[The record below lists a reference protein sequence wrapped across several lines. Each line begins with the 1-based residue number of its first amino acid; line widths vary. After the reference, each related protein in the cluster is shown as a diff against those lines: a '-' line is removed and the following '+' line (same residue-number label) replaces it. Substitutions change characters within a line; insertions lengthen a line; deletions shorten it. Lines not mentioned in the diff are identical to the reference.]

1 MDKTWEL
8 YDKLLGGGETRDP
21 REVAIDTAVDNFV
34 AGIVDDPAYRE
45 DATVNGVLTPLVVAR
60 ETSIECALRA
70 HPDTTL
76 HIGDM
81 VECLGQMWIVVE
93 LYTDEVGILNGTMW
107 MCNDAINFQN
117 RSPEIHTRYCV
128 VDDGTYS
135 KKSIDPDARLIE
147 NTYNVYITIDDAT
160 KRMFVDKRI
169 AFGEI
174 FAPDGSKT
182 LEVYKIIG
190 MDVKSKNYGEGSHL
204 MVLTMQRDVYHAEL
218 DDIEKNICD
227 FYAEDDRESSEPS
240 QAGQCSVSGRDII
253 RIGTSRKYTASFTD
267 AEGAEVSD
275 VVAVWS
281 VSAPDDVTFDPSG
294 SECIVAVPLNG
305 DLVGEEITI
314 CLKDSEDLFG
324 VFEKKVRVVTVG

>member
-34 AGIVDDPAYRE
+34 AGIIDDPAYRE
-45 DATVNGVLTPLVVAR
+45 DATVNGVITPLVVAR

-70 HPDTTL
+70 HPDTIL

-107 MCNDAINFQN
+107 MCNDTINFQN
-117 RSPEIHTRYCV
+117 QSPEIHTRYCV

-135 KKSIDPDARLIE
+135 KSSTDPDARIME
-147 NTYNVYITIDDAT
+147 NTYKVYITIDEDT
-160 KRMFVDKRI
+160 KRLFIDKRI

-174 FAPDGSKT
+174 FAPDGSAT
-182 LEVYKIIG
+182 LEVYKMIG

-204 MVLTMQRDVYHAEL
+204 MVLTMQRDVYHADL
-218 DDIEKNICD
+218 DDIEKNLCD
-227 FYAEDDRESSEPS
+227 VYVDNSTDASVPS
-240 QAGQCSVSGRDII
+240 RDGECTISGRDII
-253 RIGTSRKYTASFTD
+253 RIGTSRKYTVSFVGVD
-267 AEGAEVSD
+267 GAAAENIVAEWTVY
-275 VVAVWS
+275 
-281 VSAPDDVTFDPSG
+281 APDGVTHEVAGD
-294 SECIVAVPLNG
+294 ECVVIVPLNG

-314 CLKDSEDLFG
+314 CAKDSEDLFG
-324 VFEKKVRVVTVG
+324 IYEKKVRVVTVG